1 MFVCRQKWSFF
12 KDTFLEIFPTNFFT
26 YFPASCSTYV
36 LYSPQVSCLWNLP
49 SWGSQE
55 LDLGHQVAN
64 EELEPFV
71 VYESFLKI
79 FLRISFKRF
88 LLVALYTSSVLTK
101 FHLFENSL
109 AGVPGSSN
117 LSTGLNIIVCRQKRP
132 FFYDTFLKI
141 SPTNFIKNYPTSCYT
156 YVLYTH

>member
-1 MFVCRQKWSFF
+1 MKLFQRYFSRNLP
-12 KDTFLEIFPTNFFT
+12 DEFLYIFPFQL
-26 YFPASCSTYV
+26 
-36 LYSPQVSCLWNLP
+36 LYICPLFSPSIMSLNLP

-55 LDLGHQVAN
+55 LDLGHQVAK

-141 SPTNFIKNYPTSCYT
+141 SPTNFIKNYPTSCFT